1 MFNEFI
7 GLEVCQAEQLLKS
20 KRIDNFKFVYYIDRK
35 QRCFDK
41 KIVVS
46 AKFVDDTLVLTVC
59 PMQFAVVE

>member
-7 GLEVCQAEQLLKS
+7 GLEVCQAEQLLKG

-35 QRCFDK
+35 QRSFDK
-41 KIVVS
+41 EIVVS
-46 AKFVDDTLVLTVC
+46 AKLVDGTLVLTVC

>member
-35 QRCFDK
+35 QRSFDK
-41 KIVVS
+41 KIVVR
-46 AKFVDDTLVLTVC
+46 AYTKEIDGGNTNATLRKN
-59 PMQFAVVE
+59 

>member
-35 QRCFDK
+35 QRSFDK
-41 KIVVS
+41 KIVV
-46 AKFVDDTLVLTVC
+46 AVKQVDDTLMLTVC